1 MRTPHGFPPDFEF
14 IEDLK
19 HRNFVAVRAIDD
31 DAMTGPRLRQVI
43 EKDLQG
49 LAPFVDYLCAALDLE
64 F

>member
-1 MRTPHGFPPDFEF
+1 
-14 IEDLK
+14 
-19 HRNFVAVRAIDD
+19 VRRKRALD
-31 DAMTGPRLRQVI
+31 DAVFTGPRLRQAI

>member
-1 MRTPHGFPPDFEF
+1 
-14 IEDLK
+14 
-19 HRNFVAVRAIDD
+19 VRALD
-31 DAMTGPRLRQVI
+31 DAVFTGPRLRQAI